1 MHAIVLTN
9 LSFRPDSVP
18 PQPTLQKWESIMQG
32 FRVTLVDTK
41 GGAMSGARERSMN
54 RMRHHTDLWERIANL
69 EFGDGWVFVLE
80 EDAKQLTIVPGHDLQ
95 NVSPPV
101 SAGIV
106 MLGSTQEYVSV
117 SDIICQSHVEPLSN
131 RSSALLEAPVLAYAI
146 TPEFAARMYGFNYAN
161 PIGVSPALVDMFR
174 KMSRAPG
181 TVQEPP
187 RFYRLSCAAFG
198 VASVHKIFH
207 PPDSTTKVMGQD
219 STPTRLGWA
228 IAAVPTEPNLEIK
241 KGVSLREV
249 KERFEEHAHKHD
261 KLPESGYDSMRPAMK
276 PIRMQAARPATR
288 PALTEFAPYD
298 TRVPYET
305 NFPLRRY
312 VSMVLVLCC
321 ALLVVG
327 YALVRYFRRPVA
339 VRYQTVAPSYTS
351 FVPTKS
357 IATSATTTS
366 RPSIVPVI

>member
-1 MHAIVLTN
+1 
-9 LSFRPDSVP
+9 
-18 PQPTLQKWESIMQG
+18 MQG

-41 GGAMSGARERSMN
+41 GDAMSGARERSIN
-54 RMRHHTDLWERIANL
+54 RMSHHTDLWKRIANL

-80 EDAKQLTIVPGHDLQ
+80 EDAKQLTIVPGQDLQ
-95 NVSPPV
+95 KVSPPV

-117 SDIICQSHVEPLSN
+117 SDMICQSHVEPLSN

-146 TPEFAARMYGFNYAN
+146 TPEFAARMYGLNYAD
-161 PIGVSPALVDMFR
+161 PIGVSPALVDMFH
-174 KMSRAPG
+174 KVSRAPNS
-181 TVQEPP
+181 VQEPP

-219 STPTRLGWA
+219 SAPTRRGWVLGPA
-228 IAAVPTEPNLEIK
+228 IAAGPTEPNREIK

-249 KERFEEHAHKHD
+249 KERFEKNAPKHD
-261 KLPESGYDSMRPAMK
+261 GPLESGHDAMRPAMK

-288 PALTEFAPYD
+288 PALTEFTPHD
-298 TRVPYET
+298 TMTQYET

-327 YALVRYFRRPVA
+327 YALVRYFRRPVV
-339 VRYQTVAPSYTS
+339 VRYQTILRSDASLL
-351 FVPTKS
+351 PTKS
-357 IATSATTTS
+357 IATSES
-366 RPSIVPVI
+366 NSMPSIVPVI